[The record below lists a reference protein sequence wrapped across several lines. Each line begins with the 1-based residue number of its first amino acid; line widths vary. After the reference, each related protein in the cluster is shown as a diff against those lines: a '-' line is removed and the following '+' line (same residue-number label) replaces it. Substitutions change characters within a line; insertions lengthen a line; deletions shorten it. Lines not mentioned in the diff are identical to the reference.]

1 MIVLC
6 NVSQVYHEPDH
17 DSGPALSADYSSR
30 PLPHEHLHD
39 QDPKWWLPVLLALLT
54 IISLVQILLRRS
66 TAPWPWYLLSFS
78 QGLNIISRMMTLLP
92 HAAQSGEGGGQV
104 INATY
109 VLVAAVTMLFSGFE
123 IWYSELPEVRQK
135 LAARSIGKAAA

>member
-1 MIVLC
+1 MFRKYITSRIMIPVLLC
-6 NVSQVYHEPDH
+6 LQII
-17 DSGPALSADYSSR
+17 
-30 PLPHEHLHD
+30 PLVLFPMNIYTIKTQE
-39 QDPKWWLPVLLALLT
+39 WWLPVLLALLT